1 MTPQTTPIR
10 GILFDLWNTIAWS
23 EFQPNPMLLIARALS
38 LDALPDWK
46 KTIER
51 GMMTRR
57 FLGIREGL
65 EALERA
71 TGRSIESTG
80 ARATLI
86 RQWNEACAA
95 TRLYDDA
102 LPALRAL
109 RATAGR
115 FRIGVLSNT
124 QSFDLDFLSSLGVA
138 PMLDAIC
145 LSCDEG
151 RLKPD
156 PAIFRAAAGKLGLPP
171 SGVAMV
177 GDSVDDDVR
186 GALAAGLI
194 AVHLDR
200 KGDAEAVP
208 GAKVV
213 RLLTEIPS
221 LFS

>member
-1 MTPQTTPIR
+1 MTPQATPIR

-23 EFQPNPMLLIARALS
+23 DWEPNPMHLIARALGIE
-38 LDALPDWK
+38 ARTDWK
-46 KTIER
+46 KTIEG

-65 EALERA
+65 AALEEA
-71 TGRSIESTG
+71 TGRSLEGPTT
-80 ARATLI
+80 RATLI

-102 LPALRAL
+102 IPALRA
-109 RATAGR
+109 TTGR
-115 FRIGVLSNT
+115 FRIGILSNT
-124 QSFDLDFLSSLGVA
+124 QSFDIDFLRSLGVA
-138 PMLDAIC
+138 PLLDALC

-156 PAIFRAAAGKLGLPP
+156 PLFFRTAAEKLRLLP
-171 SGVAMV
+171 SEVAMV
-177 GDSVDDDVR
+177 GDSADDDVR
-186 GALAAGLI
+186 GALGAGLV

-208 GAKVV
+208 GAPSV